1 MTALGKPVLL
11 LKDRTLK
18 VLQADLI
25 AKLYKVFNA
34 LDPEA
39 SIGPQIEK
47 WIHDKSLL
55 QKQ

>member
-25 AKLYKVFNA
+25 GKLYKVFDS

-39 SIGPQIEK
+39 SMAPQIEK
-47 WIHDKSLL
+47 WIQDKSLVV
-55 QKQ
+55 